1 MSLAAVGAMLVS
13 VTSWFSGQSIRGAS
27 THRAAVPSLRG
38 ASGDAEHWRQERR
51 RARLLGKE
59 TEDAV
64 SLSSGYD
71 GIFAGLRAEEDAAI
85 AAAEAEGMS
94 AFLGEIDELGA
105 TAYNSLPA
113 TSQGKRPSGRERA
126 PRQSTSS
133 RRQRPGE
140 FASPPAPPSWA
151 LPLYDTGSGIP
162 RSSNGYAG
170 SESGAG
176 SSGAS
181 YASSYDIQ
189 GAGRAGVGSSSGR
202 VRSGGAADGIERGMV
217 QQLVTLIPTKVM
229 VFIDGTWLYYQL
241 FGNGK
246 HCKLTQRY
254 GDGWGDRYH
263 IDYSRL
269 PQLISDHVSAEL
281 MRTQPYAQR
290 AVEVVRVLV
299 FSSFRADE
307 AELISPRQR
316 MFRAMQEL
324 HYEVHLGDF
333 AGGQEKCVDI
343 ALAVDMLHYAT
354 VPNAFDVAVLVS
366 GDRDFI
372 PALVRTRQK
381 GKRVCV
387 CSMRDSASKEYEDPA
402 ANVKDF
408 GVLWLDDHLDELVT
422 PIHPSLLNERPAM
435 ARFLC
440 TVVDDFLQTCAAG
453 TSSMAQLQAHL
464 GEVALGAVSAADY
477 VKHEFGGLANFLELF
492 EAEFAVG
499 VPPGGEVLPS
509 EASLVVQSKAVAARS
524 EDERI
529 ESNLGTA
536 AAAAAATAWAVDDD
550 EFDDDIVDDEEAAA
564 SEASAHAAVDARD
577 ESTARQEWTPSTARQ
592 EWGRSDG
599 ALLVD
604 GSLLQ
609 MLEDELDRYEEEQ
622 LAAKE
627 MQRASARRS
636 SVESSAPDGG
646 SRGSA
651 ADGIAD
657 SNDESP
663 SAFGGGGR
671 GGARLSGSVMLRTMG
686 TLSVG
691 EVTQLTVPQLKAEL
705 RARQL
710 AVVGAKSTLLR
721 RLLEALQRDKGDPGS
736 GAS

>member
-1 MSLAAVGAMLVS
+1 
-13 VTSWFSGQSIRGAS
+13 
-27 THRAAVPSLRG
+27 
-38 ASGDAEHWRQERR
+38 
-51 RARLLGKE
+51 
-59 TEDAV
+59 
-64 SLSSGYD
+64 
-71 GIFAGLRAEEDAAI
+71 
-85 AAAEAEGMS
+85 
-94 AFLGEIDELGA
+94 
-105 TAYNSLPA
+105 
-113 TSQGKRPSGRERA
+113 
-126 PRQSTSS
+126 
-133 RRQRPGE
+133 
-140 FASPPAPPSWA
+140 
-151 LPLYDTGSGIP
+151 
-162 RSSNGYAG
+162 
-170 SESGAG
+170 
-176 SSGAS
+176 
-181 YASSYDIQ
+181 
-189 GAGRAGVGSSSGR
+189 
-202 VRSGGAADGIERGMV
+202 MV

-440 TVVDDFLQTCAAG
+440 TVVDDYLQTCAAG

-477 VKHEFGGLANFLELF
+477 VNHEFGGLAPFLELF

-499 VPPGGEVLPS
+499 VPPGSEVLPS
-509 EASLVVQSKAVAARS
+509 EASVVVQSKAVAARS

-536 AAAAAATAWAVDDD
+536 AAAAAATAWAVDD
-550 EFDDDIVDDEEAAA
+550 EFDDDIVDDEEAAVI
-564 SEASAHAAVDARD
+564 EASAHAAVDTR
-577 ESTARQEWTPSTARQ
+577 EEGTAWQER
-592 EWGRSDG
+592 GRSDG

-609 MLEDELDRYEEEQ
+609 MLEDELDRYAEEQ
-622 LAAKE
+622 LATKE
-627 MQRASARRS
+627 AQRASARRS
-636 SVESSAPDGG
+636 SSEESGAPDGG

-651 ADGIAD
+651 ADGAAD
-657 SNDESP
+657 PNDESP

-686 TLSVG
+686 TRSVG

-736 GAS
+736 VITPN